1 MKERAT
7 TYYRAKKYV
16 GSEPKM
22 EERFMKVPVLKKM
35 AERMRE
41 DWVSKHKAF
50 ANQERASLRRLYD
63 SKKKRKVL

>member
-22 EERFMKVPVLKKM
+22 EERFMKVPALKKM
-35 AERMRE
+35 AQRMRE
-41 DWVSKHKAF
+41 SWVSKHKAF
-50 ANQERASLRRLYD
+50 ASRERSIRGM
-63 SKKKRKVL
+63 K